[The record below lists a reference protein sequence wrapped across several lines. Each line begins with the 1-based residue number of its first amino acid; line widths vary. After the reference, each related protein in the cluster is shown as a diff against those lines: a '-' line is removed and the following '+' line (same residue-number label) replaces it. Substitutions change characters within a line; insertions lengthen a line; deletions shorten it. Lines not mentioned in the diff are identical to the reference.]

1 MAVCRRNQEGA
12 GLRGPVPIFHEL
24 RGDTLEIFPTQQNR
38 KGTTL
43 RKKLRPDNK
52 PYIYAYDIQI
62 ENPPDI
68 IFTTARNQQALWN
81 WMATE
86 HLALVESL
94 ADADKAAKKAT
105 YDAFWRQAYDYV
117 RDEGERLNLPCW
129 AKWQI
134 YDAFKVAQA
143 AWAKKHAGM
152 PSVKRGL
159 RKIKIENRTV
169 SGTGA
174 PISWLRE
181 DRNSKPVHLRR
192 ETGLTRGYF
201 VINDERI
208 HFSTVLHRPMAE
220 DCILKRY
227 ALCGEYEPAFREWR
241 WKMVFLTEQP
251 PREVVHGNAIAGLDL
266 GWRIREKG
274 LRIGVLWTPEGAREL
289 FLPFNLANR
298 SERKQMERFSDTEV
312 TRDIRGVWDLQ
323 RVQDEAIEAVKE
335 RLRAEQKDAWPEDAR
350 ELMSGIVKMRAG
362 GLRRLRRALFD
373 GGVSMDYLDD
383 WFFRHIELSKRIRKA
398 QLRIYA
404 TRNTMYRNLAAWL
417 SRNFAA
423 LAWEDDLS
431 LKDLAEDK
439 SGEYAIDNAQKY
451 RQFAGLSI
459 LRGYIREKMAS
470 RIPEIS
476 GSYTT
481 QECYACGAHIES
493 GASLHLTCENGHQN
507 DQDVNAARVLY
518 NRLPEELRAVPG
530 ILPSVDRSQIS
541 RNIRAISL

>member
-1 MAVCRRNQEGA
+1 M
-12 GLRGPVPIFHEL
+12 P
-24 RGDTLEIFPTQQNR
+24 
-38 KGTTL
+38 
-43 RKKLRPDNK
+43 RKKLRPGNK

-62 ENPPDI
+62 DNPPDI

-81 WMATE
+81 WMATA

-94 ADADKAAKKAT
+94 ADADKVAKKV
-105 YDAFWRQAYDYV
+105 AYDDFWKRAYDHV

-143 AWAKKHAGM
+143 AWAKKRGGM

-159 RKIKIENRTV
+159 RKIKIENRTA

-174 PISWLRE
+174 SIEWLRE

-192 ETGLTRGYF
+192 ESGLTRGYF
-201 VINDERI
+201 AVNDERI
-208 HFSTVLHRPMAE
+208 HFSTVLHRPMDAA
-220 DCILKRY
+220 CILKRY

-241 WKMVFLTEQP
+241 WKIVFLMERAP
-251 PREVVHGNAIAGLDL
+251 EPVVHGNAVGGLDL
-266 GWRIREKG
+266 GWRIREEG
-274 LRIGVLWTPEGAREL
+274 LRLGVLYTPEGAREI

-298 SERKQMERFSDTEV
+298 SEQKQVARFGDTEV
-312 TRDIRGVWDLQ
+312 TRDIRGVWNLQ

-335 RLRAEQKDAWPEDAR
+335 RLRAERREAWPEEAR
-350 ELMSGIVKMRAG
+350 ESMAGIVKMRAG
-362 GLRRLRRALFD
+362 GLRRLRRTLIDGVVSIDYFD
-373 GGVSMDYLDD
+373 E

-398 QLRIYA
+398 QLRIFA

-431 LKDLAEDK
+431 LKDLAEDG
-439 SGEYAIDNAQKY
+439 SGNHAIDNSQKY

-459 LRGYIREKMAS
+459 LRGYIREKMAD

-481 QECYACGAHIES
+481 QECHVCGAHIET
-493 GASLHLTCENGHQN
+493 GAALHLRCENGHRN
-507 DQDVNAARVLY
+507 DQDANAARVLY
-518 NRLPEELRAVPG
+518 GRLPDELRAVSG
-530 ILPSVDRSQIS
+530 VFPSVDRSQIS